1 MKWLTECR
9 KPNEMSALLPFK
21 KITYTTAG
29 HLCRNYIELARTSQK
44 ISPLILRRGPS
55 WRTSPRSCRRLS
67 EINVPGAPVTC
78 NTPAA
83 APAEGNQRRLPPTLS
98 SSIMTS
104 SHNVHT
110 SQKPFLSFFSLNHQ
124 KSWTGNVDENDWS
137 VRFTL
142 WALNIT
148 YSILFPLNSN
158 ANTFQFEAP
167 LIRCDASSVS
177 HGDTPLSFLKDSWRR
192 KILEDEKTEV
202 CPGMTTSDY
211 KYYNYYVDH

>member
-29 HLCRNYIELARTSQK
+29 HLCRNYIQLARTSQK

-110 SQKPFLSFFSLNHQ
+110 SQKPFEHTLKTNQKTVKKPLMFFWKTIKKPLNM
-124 KSWTGNVDENDWS
+124 KSMP
-137 VRFTL
+137 VRFS
-142 WALNIT
+142 
-148 YSILFPLNSN
+148 Y
-158 ANTFQFEAP
+158 
-167 LIRCDASSVS
+167 V
-177 HGDTPLSFLKDSWRR
+177 FLMK
-192 KILEDEKTEV
+192 K
-202 CPGMTTSDY
+202 
-211 KYYNYYVDH
+211 